1 LVPAVAAL
9 FIYRVATSLVV
20 TEELVAAR
28 VGASRAI
35 WVDAGNARFDGSIYS
50 GTTEA
55 LNSSGLVTV
64 ANQSN
69 ITGVSTITSGTWE
82 GTTVAVAQGGTGAT
96 TLTDLITLGTHTTG
110 HYAATITAGTGLT
123 STGATSGEG
132 VAHSLSVDASQ
143 GQITTVGT
151 IGAGTWEAT
160 DVAVAHGGT
169 GVSTLTDGGVLL
181 GSDAGAITAM
191 AVLAD
196 SEMIV
201 GDGSTDPVA
210 ESGATLRTSIGV
222 SIGSDV
228 QAYDAEL
235 AAIAG
240 LTSAANKIPMFSGSG
255 SASLIDFKDEDA
267 MGSNSAT
274 AVASQQSV
282 KAYADTKASAGFSV
296 AMAIAL

>member
-1 LVPAVAAL
+1 
-9 FIYRVATSLVV
+9 
-20 TEELVAAR
+20 
-28 VGASRAI
+28 
-35 WVDAGNARFDGSIYS
+35 
-50 GTTEA
+50 
-55 LNSSGLVTV
+55 
-64 ANQSN
+64 
-69 ITGVSTITSGTWE
+69 
-82 GTTVAVAQGGTGAT
+82 
-96 TLTDLITLGTHTTG
+96 
-110 HYAATITAGTGLT
+110 
-123 STGATSGEG
+123 
-132 VAHSLSVDASQ
+132 
-143 GQITTVGT
+143 
-151 IGAGTWEAT
+151 
-160 DVAVAHGGT
+160 
-169 GVSTLTDGGVLL
+169 
-181 GSDAGAITAM
+181 
-191 AVLAD
+191 
-196 SEMIV
+196 MIV

-255 SASLIDFKDEDA
+255 SASLINFKDEDA